1 MKRNEKMN
9 VLKQTGLSMMRMV
22 VIIFTVSAFALSANA
37 QSTGN
42 SGASTKKLGAL
53 SPKKALEYM
62 KTVKNLVIV
71 DVATAREYKEEHF
84 EGAVNI
90 HYTQM
95 PERYNEIP
103 KNSTV
108 LLHCRLGIVVPR
120 AYRVLLEKRPDLKE
134 ISYIDGAPLFKDY
147 NNWLKQQGK

>member
-103 KNSTV
+103 RTV
-108 LLHCRLGIVVPR
+108 PYCCTAALEWSFREPTGYYWKSVPT
-120 AYRVLLEKRPDLKE
+120 
-134 ISYIDGAPLFKDY
+134 
-147 NNWLKQQGK
+147 